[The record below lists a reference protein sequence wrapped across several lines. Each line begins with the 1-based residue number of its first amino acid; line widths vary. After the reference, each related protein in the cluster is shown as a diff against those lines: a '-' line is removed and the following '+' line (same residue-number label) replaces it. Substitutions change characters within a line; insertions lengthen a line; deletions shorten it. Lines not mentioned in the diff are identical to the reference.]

1 MTIMQVS
8 RRLSISYEKIY
19 NLLAEVKLMPRM
31 AKKRLGRLRNKRD
44 KYPLCS
50 EITAADFYS

>member
-31 AKKRLGRLRNKRD
+31 AKKRLGRLRNKRGEVG
-44 KYPLCS
+44 KCKNMS
-50 EITAADFYS
+50 STK

>member
-8 RRLSISYEKIY
+8 RRMSISYETIY
-19 NLLAEVKLMPRM
+19 SLLENVKAMPRM
-31 AKKRLGRLRNKRD
+31 AKKRLGRLRNKRG